1 MFGQQGRITGVAYI
15 VLVMSAKAQQDRMV
29 VALAAVT
36 CGRLSRAV
44 TVSAG
49 RGQCTASADQYR
61 VQVTEP
67 QSGSVIGRGQI
78 GEHSQQVVLEH
89 WGGDTEMLTLRSGLT
104 EAAGPSGPLER
115 ARVAARMVSYYDL
128 DSLQV
133 AYPDGAELSAG
144 RSEIVLYGP
153 RRGFLRRRDRLVRAS
168 VDELL

>member
-1 MFGQQGRITGVAYI
+1 
-15 VLVMSAKAQQDRMV
+15 MSARAQQDRVV
-29 VALAAVT
+29 VALAALS
-36 CGRLSRAV
+36 CGRLSRAA
-44 TVSAG
+44 TVLAG

-78 GEHSQQVVLEH
+78 GDNSPQVVLEH
-89 WGGDTEMLTLRSGLT
+89 WGGDTEMLTLRSGST
-104 EAAGPSGPLER
+104 GAAAPSGPLER
-115 ARVAARMVSYYDL
+115 ARVAAQMVSYYDL

-153 RRGFLRRRDRLVRAS
+153 RRGLLRRRDRLVRAS